1 DVDQALADYINDQRK
16 QHCGYGNAEVM
27 NKLLEMKPDAL
38 GGLPA
43 NATAEEGL
51 AYKVKFNNW
60 YQRFRKRHRFSIRRR
75 TSVGQKLPKGHEG
88 MAWATLMKLRE
99 ALVFEELGNMDQ
111 TPVQHEMPA
120 ETTLQQRGDKDARIA
135 TGGESE
141 LRCCELCTR
150 STYMFPC
157 SYQVLASSLL
167 QFGHPMGG
175 MSFGVQ
181 EKSWCDL
188 RECKLWIKESWR
200 VRPNNGSV
208 LKQRACILV
217 LDDFKCHKDDEFIAF
232 LKRDTNTIVI
242 FIPGGL
248 TPLLQP
254 LDRMLNKQM
263 KRLLRGMYTKHSASA
278 ARDPKT
284 GKLTPPGRGAVST
297 WCKDAWATITPEMVK
312 TCFKICGL
320 SLALDGSEDHAW
332 CTHNFGEGYR
342 ELLEQQHAEWLAEH
356 PGVTLPPLQLPEVP
370 AAPSANHIEA
380 AAKELETKLLPP
392 GDDSDVEIMDDD
404 SDVEIVDGAGGE
416 AEVEVVEL

>member
-1 DVDQALADYINDQRK
+1 DVDQALADCINDQRK
-16 QHCGYGNAEVM
+16 QHCGCGNAEVM

-43 NATAEEGL
+43 NSTAEEGL
-51 AYKVKFNNW
+51 AYKVKFNW
-60 YQRFRKRHRFSIRRR
+60 YQRFRKRQRLSIRRR

-135 TGGESE
+135 TGGKEKE
-141 LRCCELCTR
+141 RFTLC
-150 STYMFPC
+150 
-157 SYQVLASSLL
+157 LAVTADGKKVPVRIIFKGTPFIPTVTGVGRATQPRKNSIAAEILP
-167 QFGHPMGG
+167 QNRRKFGHPMGG

-200 VRPNNGSV
+200 VRPNNGSF

-232 LKRDTNTIVI
+232 FKRDTNTIVI

-248 TPLLQP
+248 TPLLQS

-263 KRLLRGMYTKHSASA
+263 KWLLRGMYTKHSASA

-320 SLALDGSEDHAW
+320 SLALDGRED
-332 CTHNFGEGYR
+332 
-342 ELLEQQHAEWLAEH
+342 
-356 PGVTLPPLQLPEVP
+356 
-370 AAPSANHIEA
+370 
-380 AAKELETKLLPP
+380 
-392 GDDSDVEIMDDD
+392 
-404 SDVEIVDGAGGE
+404 
-416 AEVEVVEL
+416 

>member
-1 DVDQALADYINDQRK
+1 
-16 QHCGYGNAEVM
+16 
-27 NKLLEMKPDAL
+27 
-38 GGLPA
+38 
-43 NATAEEGL
+43 
-51 AYKVKFNNW
+51 W
-60 YQRFRKRHRFSIRRR
+60 YRRFRKRHRFSICRR

-88 MAWATLMKLRE
+88 MASVDGKDLTSEQLE
-99 ALVFEELGNMDQ
+99 SVVEEVFEELGNMDQ

-120 ETTLQQRGDKDARIA
+120 ETTLQQRSDKDARIA
-135 TGGESE
+135 TGGERKE
-141 LRCCELCTR
+141 KERFTLC
-150 STYMFPC
+150 
-157 SYQVLASSLL
+157 LAVTADGKKVPVRIIFKGTPFIPTVTG
-167 QFGHPMGG
+167 FGHPMGG

-181 EKSWCDL
+181 GKSWCDL
-188 RECKLWIKESWR
+188 RGCKLWIRESWR

-254 LDRMLNKQM
+254 LDCMLNKQM

-320 SLALDGSEDHAW
+320 SLALDGSED
-332 CTHNFGEGYR
+332 
-342 ELLEQQHAEWLAEH
+342 
-356 PGVTLPPLQLPEVP
+356 
-370 AAPSANHIEA
+370 
-380 AAKELETKLLPP
+380 
-392 GDDSDVEIMDDD
+392 
-404 SDVEIVDGAGGE
+404 
-416 AEVEVVEL
+416 

>member
-1 DVDQALADYINDQRK
+1 S
-16 QHCGYGNAEVM
+16 
-27 NKLLEMKPDAL
+27 
-38 GGLPA
+38 
-43 NATAEEGL
+43 
-51 AYKVKFNNW
+51 NNW

-75 TSVGQKLPKGHEG
+75 TSMGQKLPKGHEG
-88 MAWATLMKLRE
+88 MASVDGKDLTSEQLESVAE
-99 ALVFEELGNMDQ
+99 EVFEELGNMNQ

-120 ETTLQQRGDKDARIA
+120 ETTLQPRGDKDARIA
-135 TGGESE
+135 TGGERKE
-141 LRCCELCTR
+141 EERFTLC
-150 STYMFPC
+150 
-157 SYQVLASSLL
+157 LAVTADGKKVPVRIIFKGMPFIPTVTG
-167 QFGHPMGG
+167 FGHPMGG

-188 RECKLWIKESWR
+188 RECKLWIKECLR

-232 LKRDTNTIVI
+232 LKRDTDTIVI

-254 LDRMLNKQM
+254 LDRMLYKQM
-263 KRLLRGMYTKHSASA
+263 KRLLRGMYT
-278 ARDPKT
+278 DLKT

-332 CTHNFGEGYR
+332 CT
-342 ELLEQQHAEWLAEH
+342 
-356 PGVTLPPLQLPEVP
+356 
-370 AAPSANHIEA
+370 
-380 AAKELETKLLPP
+380 
-392 GDDSDVEIMDDD
+392 
-404 SDVEIVDGAGGE
+404 
-416 AEVEVVEL
+416 

>member
-1 DVDQALADYINDQRK
+1 
-16 QHCGYGNAEVM
+16 
-27 NKLLEMKPDAL
+27 
-38 GGLPA
+38 
-43 NATAEEGL
+43 
-51 AYKVKFNNW
+51 NNW

-75 TSVGQKLPKGHEG
+75 TSVGQKLPNSVDGKDLTSEQLESV
-88 MAWATLMKLRE
+88 AE
-99 ALVFEELGNMDQ
+99 EVFEELGNMDQ
-111 TPVQHEMPA
+111 TPVLHEMPA
-120 ETTLQQRGDKDARIA
+120 ETTLQRRGDKDARIA
-135 TGGESE
+135 TGGKEKE
-141 LRCCELCTR
+141 RFTLC
-150 STYMFPC
+150 
-157 SYQVLASSLL
+157 LAVTADGKKVPVRIIFKGTPFIPTVTGVGRATQPRKNSIAAEILP
-167 QFGHPMGG
+167 QNRRK
-175 MSFGVQ
+175 SFGVQ

-254 LDRMLNKQM
+254 LNRMLNKQM

-320 SLALDGSEDHAW
+320 SLALDGSED
-332 CTHNFGEGYR
+332 
-342 ELLEQQHAEWLAEH
+342 
-356 PGVTLPPLQLPEVP
+356 
-370 AAPSANHIEA
+370 
-380 AAKELETKLLPP
+380 
-392 GDDSDVEIMDDD
+392 
-404 SDVEIVDGAGGE
+404 
-416 AEVEVVEL
+416 

>member
-16 QHCGYGNAEVM
+16 QHCGCGNAEVM

-51 AYKVKFNNW
+51 AYKVKFNKW
-60 YQRFRKRHRFSIRRR
+60 YQRFRKRHRFSIRRH
-75 TSVGQKLPKGHEG
+75 TSVGQKLSKGHEG

-99 ALVFEELGNMDQ
+99 ALVFEELGNMDK

-120 ETTLQQRGDKDARIA
+120 GTTLRQRGDKDARIA
-135 TGGESE
+135 TGGKEKE
-141 LRCCELCTR
+141 RFTLC
-150 STYMFPC
+150 
-157 SYQVLASSLL
+157 LAVTADGKKVPVRII
-167 QFGHPMGG
+167 FKGTP
-175 MSFGVQ
+175 FIPTVTGVGRATQ
-181 EKSWCDL
+181 PRKNSIAAEILPQNRRNWCDL

-217 LDDFKCHKDDEFIAF
+217 LDDFRCHKDEFIAF

-284 GKLTPPGRGAVST
+284 GNLTPPGRGAVST
-297 WCKDAWATITPEMVK
+297 WCKDALATITPEMVK

-320 SLALDGSEDHAW
+320 SLALDGSED
-332 CTHNFGEGYR
+332 
-342 ELLEQQHAEWLAEH
+342 
-356 PGVTLPPLQLPEVP
+356 
-370 AAPSANHIEA
+370 
-380 AAKELETKLLPP
+380 
-392 GDDSDVEIMDDD
+392 
-404 SDVEIVDGAGGE
+404 
-416 AEVEVVEL
+416 